1 MKSDAQNTSNS
12 QNLNVFSSKG
22 DFMIKR
28 LWKYYKPHKKL
39 FILDF
44 GSAFIMSIMD
54 LFFPLVVSYAINT
67 LLPQTRMHEFFTFL
81 LILLFLYIIR
91 FITNYIV
98 HYVGHVMGTRIE
110 HDMRRDLFNHIQ
122 TLSFNYFDNTK
133 KGKIISRIVNDLND
147 ISEFAH
153 HAPEDIFISLTTI
166 IGSFIVMFHINPKLA
181 IVTFAPIPV
190 LIWFTV
196 SKNIK
201 MKRTFRKMREKIADV
216 NAQIDDSISGIRVVK
231 AFANEDYEIEKF
243 ARGNQFFKETKEE
256 SYKIMAEYFTGVE
269 FISNIISL
277 LVLSYGGFLIYK
289 NEAQYGDVIGFLL
302 YVNILLTPIK
312 RFATLIELFQ
322 KGMTGFER
330 FCQTM
335 DIHPDIDDSK
345 NAVELS
351 KVNGKIVFDKITFS
365 YDDFKTVINNLSLE
379 VNPGEQIAVVGPSGS
394 GKSTLLN
401 LVPRFYNLKEG
412 KILIDGI
419 DIKDIKL
426 ASLRGSI
433 GVVQQDVVMFAGS
446 VKDNITYAK
455 LDATDEEIYE
465 AAKKA
470 NALEFIEKLEYGFD
484 TYIGERG
491 VKLSGGQKQRIA
503 IARIFLKNPKIL
515 ILDEATS
522 SLDNESEKLVQEALF
537 ELSKGRTTLIIAH
550 RLSTIKYADRIVVL
564 TENGIE
570 EQGTHTELMSKSGI
584 YANLYNMQFHKDDID
599 FI

>member
-1 MKSDAQNTSNS
+1 M
-12 QNLNVFSSKG
+12 L
-22 DFMIKR
+22 KR
-28 LWKYYKPHKKL
+28 LWQYYLPHKKL

-44 GSAFIMSIMD
+44 GSAFIMSLMD

-67 LLPQTRMHEFFTFL
+67 LLPQGRIDEFFRFL
-81 LILLFLYIIR
+81 LILLSLYIIR

-153 HAPEDIFISLTTI
+153 HAPEDIFISMTTI
-166 IGSFIVMFHINPKLA
+166 LGSFFVMFYINPKLA
-181 IVTFAPIPV
+181 IVTFLPIPI

-196 SKNIK
+196 AKNIK

-243 ARGNQFFKETKEE
+243 ARGNQYFKETKEE

-277 LVLSYGGFLIYK
+277 LVLAYGGFLIYK
-289 NEAQYGDVIGFLL
+289 GQAQYGDVIGFLL
-302 YVNILLTPIK
+302 YVNILLAPIK

-335 DIHPDIDDSK
+335 DIKPDIDDTE
-345 NAVELS
+345 NAITIDTVKGEIL
-351 KVNGKIVFDKITFS
+351 FDDITFA
-365 YDDFKTVINNLSLE
+365 YDDFKTVINNLSLKI
-379 VNPGEQIAVVGPSGS
+379 NSGEQLAIVGPSGS

-401 LVPRFYNLKEG
+401 LVPRFYDIKKGN
-412 KILIDGI
+412 IYIDSV

-446 VKDNITYAK
+446 VKDNISYAK
-455 LDATDEEIYE
+455 LDATDDEIYE

-522 SLDNESEKLVQEALF
+522 ALDNESEKLVQDALF

-570 EQGTHTELMSKSGI
+570 EEGSHYELLEKNGI
-584 YANLYNMQFHKDDID
+584 YSTLYNMQFHDEEQK
-599 FI
+599 FM

>member
-1 MKSDAQNTSNS
+1 M
-12 QNLNVFSSKG
+12 L
-22 DFMIKR
+22 KR
-28 LWKYYKPHKKL
+28 LAEYYKPHKKL
-39 FILDF
+39 FMIDF
-44 GSAFIMSIMD
+44 SSAFIMSIMD
-54 LFFPLVVSYAINT
+54 LFFPMVAGYAINT
-67 LLPQTRMHEFFTFL
+67 LLPESRIDEFFRL
-81 LILLFLYIIR
+81 LVILLVLYMIR
-91 FITNYIV
+91 FLTNYLV

-122 TLSFNYFDNTK
+122 TLSFNYFDNVK

-153 HAPEDIFISLTTI
+153 HAPEDIFITFTTI
-166 IGSFIVMFHINPKLA
+166 IGSFILMFIMNAELA
-181 IVTFAPIPV
+181 IVTFAPVPI

-243 ARGNQFFKETKEE
+243 ARGNQYFKETKEE

-277 LVLSYGGFLIYK
+277 LVLAYGGYLITQG
-289 NEAQYGDVIGFLL
+289 NAQYGDVVGFLL

-322 KGMTGFER
+322 KGMSGFER

-335 DIHPDIDDSK
+335 DIHPDIDDEDDAIDIPEVK
-345 NAVELS
+345 GE
-351 KVNGKIVFDKITFS
+351 IVFDHISFS
-365 YDDFKTVINNLSLE
+365 YDDYKTIINDLSLT
-379 VNPGEQIAVVGPSGS
+379 VRPGEQLAVVGPSGS

-401 LVPRFYNLKEG
+401 LIPRFYNLKSG
-412 KILIDGI
+412 SITIDGNDI
-419 DIKDIKL
+419 DHIKL

-433 GVVQQDVVMFAGS
+433 GIVQQDVVMFAGS
-446 VKDNITYAK
+446 IRDNIVYAK
-455 LDATDEEIYE
+455 LDASDEEIYE

-470 NALEFIEKLEYGFD
+470 NALEFIEKLENGFD

-522 SLDNESEKLVQEALF
+522 SLDNESEQLVQSALF

-550 RLSTIKYADRIVVL
+550 RLSTIKRADRIIVL

-570 EQGTHTELMSKSGI
+570 EEGTHEELLEKEGI
-584 YANLYNMQFHKDDID
+584 YSNLYMMQFREKN
-599 FI
+599 

>member
-1 MKSDAQNTSNS
+1 M
-12 QNLNVFSSKG
+12 L
-22 DFMIKR
+22 KR
-28 LWKYYKPHKKL
+28 LAKYYKPHKKL
-39 FILDF
+39 FMIDF
-44 GSAFIMSIMD
+44 SSAFIMSIMD
-54 LFFPLVVSYAINT
+54 LFFPMVASYAINT
-67 LLPQTRMHEFFTFL
+67 LLPESRIDEFFRL
-81 LILLFLYIIR
+81 LVILLVLYMIR
-91 FITNYIV
+91 FLTNYLV

-122 TLSFNYFDNTK
+122 TLSFNYFDNVK

-153 HAPEDIFISLTTI
+153 HAPEDIFITFTTI
-166 IGSFIVMFHINPKLA
+166 IGSFILMFIMNAELA
-181 IVTFAPIPV
+181 IVTFAPVPI

-243 ARGNQFFKETKEE
+243 ARGNQYFKETKEE

-269 FISNIISL
+269 FTSNIISL
-277 LVLSYGGFLIYK
+277 LVLAYGGYLITQG
-289 NEAQYGDVIGFLL
+289 NAQYGDVVGFLL

-322 KGMTGFER
+322 KGMSGFER

-335 DIHPDIDDSK
+335 DIHPDIDDEDDAIDIPEVK
-345 NAVELS
+345 GE
-351 KVNGKIVFDKITFS
+351 IVFDHISFS
-365 YDDFKTVINNLSLE
+365 YEDYKTIINDLSLT
-379 VNPGEQIAVVGPSGS
+379 VRPGEQLAVVGPSGS

-401 LVPRFYNLKEG
+401 LIPRFYNLKSG
-412 KILIDGI
+412 SITIDGN
-419 DIKDIKL
+419 DINHIKL

-433 GVVQQDVVMFAGS
+433 GIVQQDVVMFAGS
-446 VKDNITYAK
+446 IRDNIVYAK
-455 LDATDEEIYE
+455 LDASDEEIYE
-465 AAKKA
+465 AAQKA
-470 NALEFIEKLEYGFD
+470 NALEFIEKLENGFD

-522 SLDNESEKLVQEALF
+522 ALDNESEQLVQSALF

-550 RLSTIKYADRIVVL
+550 RLSTIKRADRIIVL

-570 EQGTHTELMSKSGI
+570 EEGTHEQLLQKKGI
-584 YANLYNMQFHKDDID
+584 YNKLYLMQFRNKNI
-599 FI
+599 

>member
-1 MKSDAQNTSNS
+1 MTD
-12 QNLNVFSSKG
+12 FS
-22 DFMIKR
+22 
-28 LWKYYKPHKKL
+28 
-39 FILDF
+39 
-44 GSAFIMSIMD
+44 SAFIMSIMD
-54 LFFPLVVSYAINT
+54 LFFPMVASYAINT
-67 LLPQTRMHEFFTFL
+67 LLPESRIDEFFRL
-81 LILLFLYIIR
+81 LVILLVLYMIR
-91 FITNYIV
+91 FLTNYLV

-122 TLSFNYFDNTK
+122 TLSFNYFDNVK

-153 HAPEDIFISLTTI
+153 HAPEDIFITFTTI
-166 IGSFIVMFHINPKLA
+166 IGSFILMFIMNAELA
-181 IVTFAPIPV
+181 IVTFAPVPI

-243 ARGNQFFKETKEE
+243 ARGNQYFKETKEE

-277 LVLSYGGFLIYK
+277 LVLAYGGYLITQG
-289 NEAQYGDVIGFLL
+289 NAQYGDVVGFLL

-322 KGMTGFER
+322 KGMSGFER

-335 DIHPDIDDSK
+335 DIHPDIDDEDDAIDIPEVK
-345 NAVELS
+345 GE
-351 KVNGKIVFDKITFS
+351 IVFDHISFS
-365 YDDFKTVINNLSLE
+365 YEDYKTIINDLSLT
-379 VNPGEQIAVVGPSGS
+379 VRPGEQLAVVGPSGS

-401 LVPRFYNLKEG
+401 LIPRFYNLKSG
-412 KILIDGI
+412 SITIDGN
-419 DIKDIKL
+419 DINHIKL

-433 GVVQQDVVMFAGS
+433 GIVQQDVVMFAGS
-446 VKDNITYAK
+446 IRDNIVYAK
-455 LDATDEEIYE
+455 LDASDEEIYE
-465 AAKKA
+465 AAQKA
-470 NALEFIEKLEYGFD
+470 NALEFIEKLENGFD

-522 SLDNESEKLVQEALF
+522 ALDNESEQLVQSALF

-550 RLSTIKYADRIVVL
+550 RLSTIKRADRIIVL

-570 EQGTHTELMSKSGI
+570 EEGTHEDLLQKEGI
-584 YANLYNMQFHKDDID
+584 YSNLYMMQFREKN
-599 FI
+599 

>member
-1 MKSDAQNTSNS
+1 MID
-12 QNLNVFSSKG
+12 FS
-22 DFMIKR
+22 
-28 LWKYYKPHKKL
+28 
-39 FILDF
+39 
-44 GSAFIMSIMD
+44 SAFIMSIMD
-54 LFFPLVVSYAINT
+54 LFFPMVASYAINT
-67 LLPQTRMHEFFTFL
+67 LLPESRIDEFFRL
-81 LILLFLYIIR
+81 LVILLVLYMIR
-91 FITNYIV
+91 FLTNYLV

-122 TLSFNYFDNTK
+122 TLSFNYFDNVK

-153 HAPEDIFISLTTI
+153 HAPEDIFITFTTI
-166 IGSFIVMFHINPKLA
+166 IGSFILMFIMNAELA
-181 IVTFAPIPV
+181 IVTFAPVPI

-231 AFANEDYEIEKF
+231 AFSNEDYEIEKF
-243 ARGNQFFKETKEE
+243 ARGNQYFKETKEE

-277 LVLSYGGFLIYK
+277 LVLAYGGYLITQG
-289 NEAQYGDVIGFLL
+289 NAQYGDVVGFLL

-322 KGMTGFER
+322 KGMSGFER

-335 DIHPDIDDSK
+335 DIHPDIDDEDDAIDIPEVK
-345 NAVELS
+345 GE
-351 KVNGKIVFDKITFS
+351 IVFDHISFS
-365 YDDFKTVINNLSLE
+365 YEDYKTIINDLSLT
-379 VNPGEQIAVVGPSGS
+379 VRPGEQLAVVGPSGS

-401 LVPRFYNLKEG
+401 LIPRFYNLKSG
-412 KILIDGI
+412 SITIDGN
-419 DIKDIKL
+419 DINHIKL

-433 GVVQQDVVMFAGS
+433 GIVQQDVVMFAGS
-446 VKDNITYAK
+446 IRDNIVYAK
-455 LDATDEEIYE
+455 LDASDEEIYE
-465 AAKKA
+465 AAQKA
-470 NALEFIEKLEYGFD
+470 NALEFIEKLENGFD

-522 SLDNESEKLVQEALF
+522 ALDNESEQLVQSALF

-550 RLSTIKYADRIVVL
+550 RLSTIKRADRIIVL

-570 EQGTHTELMSKSGI
+570 EEGTHEQLLQKKGI
-584 YANLYNMQFHKDDID
+584 YNKLYLMQFRNKNI
-599 FI
+599 

>member
-1 MKSDAQNTSNS
+1 M
-12 QNLNVFSSKG
+12 L
-22 DFMIKR
+22 KR
-28 LWKYYKPHKKL
+28 LAKYYKPHKKL
-39 FILDF
+39 FIIDF
-44 GSAFIMSIMD
+44 SSAFIMSIMD
-54 LFFPLVVSYAINT
+54 LFFPMVASYAINT
-67 LLPQTRMHEFFTFL
+67 LLPESRIGEFFRL
-81 LILLFLYIIR
+81 LVILLVLYMIR
-91 FITNYIV
+91 FLTNYLV

-122 TLSFNYFDNTK
+122 TLSFNYFDNVK

-153 HAPEDIFISLTTI
+153 HAPEDIFITFTTI
-166 IGSFIVMFHINPKLA
+166 IGSFILMFIMNAELA
-181 IVTFAPIPV
+181 IVTFAPVPI

-243 ARGNQFFKETKEE
+243 ARGNQYFKETKEE

-277 LVLSYGGFLIYK
+277 LVLAYGGYLITQG
-289 NEAQYGDVIGFLL
+289 NAQYGDVVGFLL

-322 KGMTGFER
+322 KGMSGFER

-335 DIHPDIDDSK
+335 DIHPDIDDEDDAIDIPEVK
-345 NAVELS
+345 GE
-351 KVNGKIVFDKITFS
+351 IVFDHISFS
-365 YDDFKTVINNLSLE
+365 YEDYKTIINDLSLT
-379 VNPGEQIAVVGPSGS
+379 VRPGEQLAVVGPSGS

-401 LVPRFYNLKEG
+401 LIPRFYNLKSG
-412 KILIDGI
+412 SITIDGNAI
-419 DIKDIKL
+419 HHIKL

-433 GVVQQDVVMFAGS
+433 GIVQQDVVMFAGS
-446 VKDNITYAK
+446 IRDNIVYAK
-455 LDATDEEIYE
+455 LDASDEEIYE
-465 AAKKA
+465 AAQKA
-470 NALEFIEKLEYGFD
+470 NALEFIEKLENGFD

-522 SLDNESEKLVQEALF
+522 ALDNESEQLVQSALF

-550 RLSTIKYADRIVVL
+550 RLSTIKRADRIIVL

-570 EQGTHTELMSKSGI
+570 EEGTHEDLLEKEGI
-584 YANLYNMQFHKDDID
+584 YSNLYMMQFREKN
-599 FI
+599 

>member
-1 MKSDAQNTSNS
+1 M
-12 QNLNVFSSKG
+12 L
-22 DFMIKR
+22 KR
-28 LWKYYKPHKKL
+28 LCKYFKPHKKL

-44 GSAFIMSIMD
+44 GSAFIMSLMD

-67 LLPQTRMHEFFTFL
+67 LLPQGRMDEFFRFLVIL
-81 LILLFLYIIR
+81 LILYMIR
-91 FITNYIV
+91 FGTNYIV
-98 HYVGHVMGTRIE
+98 HYIGHVMGTRIE

-153 HAPEDIFISLTTI
+153 HTPEDIFITFTTI
-166 IGSFIVMFHINPKLA
+166 LGSFIVMFNINPKLA
-181 IVTFAPIPV
+181 IVTFIPIPI
-190 LIWFTV
+190 LIWFTI

-269 FISNIISL
+269 FLSNIISL
-277 LVLSYGGFLIYK
+277 LVLSYGGFLIYHGQAK
-289 NEAQYGDVIGFLL
+289 YGDVIGFLL
-302 YVNILLTPIK
+302 YVNILLAPIK

-335 DIHPDIDDSK
+335 DIKPDIDDS
-345 NAVELS
+345 EDS
-351 KVNGKIVFDKITFS
+351 IEIEDVNGEIVFDKISFS
-365 YDDFKTVINNLSLE
+365 YDDFKTIIKDLSLK
-379 VNPGEQIAVVGPSGS
+379 VCPGEQVAVVGPSGS

-401 LVPRFYNLKEG
+401 LIPRFYNLKDG
-412 KILIDGI
+412 NIFIDGI
-419 DIKDIKL
+419 NIKDIKL
-426 ASLRGSI
+426 SSLRGSI
-433 GVVQQDVVMFAGS
+433 GIVQQDVVMFAGS
-446 VKDNITYAK
+446 VKDNIAYAK
-455 LDATDEEIYE
+455 LDASENEIYD

-470 NALEFIEKLEYGFD
+470 NALEFIEKLEYGMD

-522 SLDNESEKLVQEALF
+522 ALDNESEKLVQDALF

-550 RLSTIKYADRIVVL
+550 RLSTIKYADRIAVL
-564 TENGIE
+564 TEKGIE
-570 EQGTHTELMSKSGI
+570 ELGSHKELLAQNGI
-584 YANLYNMQFHKDDID
+584 YSNLYNMQFHDDD
-599 FI
+599 EKFV

>member
-1 MKSDAQNTSNS
+1 M
-12 QNLNVFSSKG
+12 L
-22 DFMIKR
+22 KR
-28 LWKYYKPHKKL
+28 LAKYYKPHKKL
-39 FILDF
+39 FMIDF
-44 GSAFIMSIMD
+44 SSAFIMSIMD
-54 LFFPLVVSYAINT
+54 LFFPMVASYAINT
-67 LLPQTRMHEFFTFL
+67 LLPESRIDEFFRL
-81 LILLFLYIIR
+81 LVILLVLYMIR
-91 FITNYIV
+91 FLTNYLV

-122 TLSFNYFDNTK
+122 TLSFNYFDNVK

-153 HAPEDIFISLTTI
+153 HAPEDIFITFTTI
-166 IGSFIVMFHINPKLA
+166 IGSFILMFIMNAELA
-181 IVTFAPIPV
+181 IVTFAPVPI

-243 ARGNQFFKETKEE
+243 ARGNQYFKETKEE

-277 LVLSYGGFLIYK
+277 LVLAYGGYLITQG
-289 NEAQYGDVIGFLL
+289 NAQYGDVVGFLL

-322 KGMTGFER
+322 KGMSGFER

-335 DIHPDIDDSK
+335 DIHPDIDDEDDAIDIPEVK
-345 NAVELS
+345 GE
-351 KVNGKIVFDKITFS
+351 IVFDHISFS
-365 YDDFKTVINNLSLE
+365 YEDYKTIINDLSLT
-379 VNPGEQIAVVGPSGS
+379 VRPGEQLAVVGPSGS

-401 LVPRFYNLKEG
+401 LIPRFYNLKSG
-412 KILIDGI
+412 SITIDGN
-419 DIKDIKL
+419 DINHIKL

-433 GVVQQDVVMFAGS
+433 GIVQQDVVMFAGS
-446 VKDNITYAK
+446 IRDNIVYAK
-455 LDATDEEIYE
+455 LDASDEEIYE
-465 AAKKA
+465 AAQKA
-470 NALEFIEKLEYGFD
+470 NALEFIEKLENGFD

-522 SLDNESEKLVQEALF
+522 ALDNESEQLVQSALF

-550 RLSTIKYADRIVVL
+550 RLSTIKRADRIIVL

-570 EQGTHTELMSKSGI
+570 EEGTHEDLLEKEGI
-584 YANLYNMQFHKDDID
+584 YSNLYMMQFREKN
-599 FI
+599 

>member
-1 MKSDAQNTSNS
+1 M
-12 QNLNVFSSKG
+12 L
-22 DFMIKR
+22 KR
-28 LWKYYKPHKKL
+28 LWLYYHPHKKL

-44 GSAFIMSIMD
+44 GSAFIMSLMD

-67 LLPQTRMHEFFTFL
+67 LLPQGRIDEFFRFL
-81 LILLFLYIIR
+81 LILLSLYIIR

-153 HAPEDIFISLTTI
+153 HAPEDIFISMTTI
-166 IGSFIVMFHINPKLA
+166 LGSFVVMFYINPKLA
-181 IVTFAPIPV
+181 IVTFLPIPI

-196 SKNIK
+196 AKNIK
-201 MKRTFRKMREKIADV
+201 IKRTFRKMREKIADV

-243 ARGNQFFKETKEE
+243 ARGNQYFKETKEE

-277 LVLSYGGFLIYK
+277 LVLAYGGFLIYK
-289 NEAQYGDVIGFLL
+289 GQAQYGDVIGFLL
-302 YVNILLTPIK
+302 YVNILLAPIK

-335 DIHPDIDDSK
+335 DIKPDIDDTE
-345 NAVELS
+345 NAITLDTVKGDIL
-351 KVNGKIVFDKITFS
+351 FDNITFA
-365 YDDFKTVINNLSLE
+365 YDDFKTVINNLSLK
-379 VNPGEQIAVVGPSGS
+379 VNSGEQVAIVGPSGS

-401 LVPRFYNLKEG
+401 LVPRFYDIKKG
-412 KILIDGI
+412 GIYIDSI

-455 LDATDEEIYE
+455 LDATDDEIYE

-522 SLDNESEKLVQEALF
+522 ALDNESEKLVQDALF
-537 ELSKGRTTLIIAH
+537 ELSKGRTTIIIAH

-570 EQGTHTELMSKSGI
+570 EEGSHYDLLEKNGI
-584 YANLYNMQFHKDDID
+584 YATLYNMQFHDDEQK
-599 FI
+599 FM

>member
-1 MKSDAQNTSNS
+1 M
-12 QNLNVFSSKG
+12 L
-22 DFMIKR
+22 KR
-28 LWKYYKPHKKL
+28 LAKYYKPHKKL
-39 FILDF
+39 FIIDF
-44 GSAFIMSIMD
+44 SSAFIMSIMD
-54 LFFPLVVSYAINT
+54 LFFPMVAGYAINT
-67 LLPQTRMHEFFTFL
+67 LLPESRIDEFFRL
-81 LILLFLYIIR
+81 LVILLVLYMIR
-91 FITNYIV
+91 FLTNYLV

-122 TLSFNYFDNTK
+122 TLSFNYFDNVK

-153 HAPEDIFISLTTI
+153 HAPEDIFITFTTI
-166 IGSFIVMFHINPKLA
+166 IGSFILMFIMNAELA
-181 IVTFAPIPV
+181 IVTFAPVPI

-243 ARGNQFFKETKEE
+243 ARGNQYFKETKEE

-277 LVLSYGGFLIYK
+277 LVLAYGGYLITQG
-289 NEAQYGDVIGFLL
+289 NAQYGDVVGFLL

-322 KGMTGFER
+322 KGMSGFER

-335 DIHPDIDDSK
+335 DIHPDIDDEDDAIDIPEVK
-345 NAVELS
+345 GE
-351 KVNGKIVFDKITFS
+351 IVFDHISFS
-365 YDDFKTVINNLSLE
+365 YEDYKTIINDLSLT
-379 VNPGEQIAVVGPSGS
+379 VRPGEQLAVVGPSGS

-401 LVPRFYNLKEG
+401 LIPRFYNLKSG
-412 KILIDGI
+412 SITIDGN
-419 DIKDIKL
+419 DINHIKL

-433 GVVQQDVVMFAGS
+433 GIVQQDVVMFAGS
-446 VKDNITYAK
+446 IRDNIVYAK
-455 LDATDEEIYE
+455 LDASDEEIYE
-465 AAKKA
+465 AAQKA
-470 NALEFIEKLEYGFD
+470 NALEFIEKLENGFD

-522 SLDNESEKLVQEALF
+522 SLDNESEQLVQSALF

-550 RLSTIKYADRIVVL
+550 RLSTIKRADRIIVL

-570 EQGTHTELMSKSGI
+570 EEGTHEQLLEKKGI
-584 YANLYNMQFHKDDID
+584 YSNLYLMQFRNKN
-599 FI
+599 

>member
-1 MKSDAQNTSNS
+1 M
-12 QNLNVFSSKG
+12 L
-22 DFMIKR
+22 KR
-28 LWKYYKPHKKL
+28 LWQYYRPHKKL

-44 GSAFIMSIMD
+44 GSAFVMSIMD

-67 LLPQTRMHEFFTFL
+67 LLPQSRMNEFFSFL
-81 LILLFLYIIR
+81 AILLTLYIIR
-91 FITNYIV
+91 FATNYIV

-122 TLSFNYFDNTK
+122 MLSFNYFDNTK

-153 HAPEDIFISLTTI
+153 HAPEDIFISITTI
-166 IGSFIVMFHINPKLA
+166 LGSFVVMFYINPKLA
-181 IVTFAPIPV
+181 IVTFLPIPI

-196 SKNIK
+196 SKNVK

-243 ARGNQFFKETKEE
+243 ARGNQYFKETKEE

-269 FISNIISL
+269 FISNIINL
-277 LVLSYGGFLIYK
+277 LVLAYGGFLIYQGQ
-289 NEAQYGDVIGFLL
+289 AQYGDVVGFLL
-302 YVNILLTPIK
+302 YVNILLAPIK

-335 DIHPDIDDSK
+335 DIKPDIDDAK
-345 NAVELS
+345 NAITLDAIKGEIL
-351 KVNGKIVFDKITFS
+351 FDNITFS
-365 YDDFKTVINNLSLE
+365 YDDFKTVINNLSLRI
-379 VNPGEQIAVVGPSGS
+379 NPGEQVAIVGPSGS

-401 LVPRFYNLKEG
+401 LVPRFY
-412 KILIDGI
+412 
-419 DIKDIKL
+419 DIKKGSIYIDSLDIKNIKL

-446 VKDNITYAK
+446 VKDNIAYAK
-455 LDATDEEIYE
+455 LDATDDEIYE

-470 NALEFIEKLEYGFD
+470 NAIEFIEKLEYGFD

-522 SLDNESEKLVQEALF
+522 ALDNESEKLVQDALF

-570 EQGTHTELMSKSGI
+570 EEGSHYDLLEKNGI
-584 YANLYNMQFHKDDID
+584 YSMLYNMQFHDDEQK

>member
-1 MKSDAQNTSNS
+1 MID
-12 QNLNVFSSKG
+12 FS
-22 DFMIKR
+22 
-28 LWKYYKPHKKL
+28 
-39 FILDF
+39 
-44 GSAFIMSIMD
+44 SAFIMSIMD
-54 LFFPLVVSYAINT
+54 LFFPMVASYAINT
-67 LLPQTRMHEFFTFL
+67 LLPESRIGEFFRL
-81 LILLFLYIIR
+81 LVILLVLYMIR
-91 FITNYIV
+91 FLTNYLV

-122 TLSFNYFDNTK
+122 TLSFNYFENVK

-153 HAPEDIFISLTTI
+153 HAPEDIFITFTTI
-166 IGSFIVMFHINPKLA
+166 IGSFILMFIMNAELA
-181 IVTFAPIPV
+181 IVTFAPVPI

-243 ARGNQFFKETKEE
+243 ARGNQYFKETKEE

-277 LVLSYGGFLIYK
+277 LVLAYGGYLITQG
-289 NEAQYGDVIGFLL
+289 NAQYGDVVGFLL

-322 KGMTGFER
+322 KGMSGFER

-335 DIHPDIDDSK
+335 DIHPDIDDEDDAIDIPEVK
-345 NAVELS
+345 GE
-351 KVNGKIVFDKITFS
+351 IVFDHISFS
-365 YDDFKTVINNLSLE
+365 YEDYKTIINDLSLT
-379 VNPGEQIAVVGPSGS
+379 VRPGEQLAVVGPSGS

-401 LVPRFYNLKEG
+401 LIPRFYNLKSG
-412 KILIDGI
+412 SITIDGN
-419 DIKDIKL
+419 DINHIKL

-433 GVVQQDVVMFAGS
+433 GIVQQDVVMFAGS
-446 VKDNITYAK
+446 IRDNIVYAK
-455 LDATDEEIYE
+455 LDASDEEIYE
-465 AAKKA
+465 AAQKA
-470 NALEFIEKLEYGFD
+470 NALEFIEKLENGFD

-522 SLDNESEKLVQEALF
+522 ALDNESEQLVQSALF

-550 RLSTIKYADRIVVL
+550 RLSTIKRADRIIVL

-570 EQGTHTELMSKSGI
+570 EEGTHEDLLEKEGI
-584 YANLYNMQFHKDDID
+584 YSNLYMMQFREKN
-599 FI
+599 

>member
-1 MKSDAQNTSNS
+1 M
-12 QNLNVFSSKG
+12 L
-22 DFMIKR
+22 KR
-28 LWKYYKPHKKL
+28 LAKYYKPHKKL
-39 FILDF
+39 FIIDF
-44 GSAFIMSIMD
+44 SSAFIMSIMD
-54 LFFPLVVSYAINT
+54 LFFPMVASYAINT
-67 LLPQTRMHEFFTFL
+67 LLPESRIDEFFRL
-81 LILLFLYIIR
+81 LVILLVLYMIR
-91 FITNYIV
+91 FLTNYLV

-122 TLSFNYFDNTK
+122 TLSFNYFDNVK

-153 HAPEDIFISLTTI
+153 HAPEDIFITFTTI
-166 IGSFIVMFHINPKLA
+166 IGSFILMFIMNAELA
-181 IVTFAPIPV
+181 IVTFAPVPI

-243 ARGNQFFKETKEE
+243 ARGNQYFKETKEE

-277 LVLSYGGFLIYK
+277 LVLAYGGYLITK
-289 NEAQYGDVIGFLL
+289 GNAQYGDVVGFLL

-322 KGMTGFER
+322 KGMSGFER

-335 DIHPDIDDSK
+335 DIHPDIDDEDDAIDIPEVK
-345 NAVELS
+345 GE
-351 KVNGKIVFDKITFS
+351 IVFDHISFS
-365 YDDFKTVINNLSLE
+365 YEDYKTIINDLSLT
-379 VNPGEQIAVVGPSGS
+379 VRPGEQLAVVGPSGS

-401 LVPRFYNLKEG
+401 LIPRFYNLKSG
-412 KILIDGI
+412 SISIDGN
-419 DIKDIKL
+419 DINHIKL

-433 GVVQQDVVMFAGS
+433 GIVQQDVVMFAGS
-446 VKDNITYAK
+446 IRDNIVYAK
-455 LDATDEEIYE
+455 LDASDEEIYE

-470 NALEFIEKLEYGFD
+470 NALEFIEKLENGFD

-522 SLDNESEKLVQEALF
+522 ALDNESEQLVQSALF

-550 RLSTIKYADRIVVL
+550 RLSTIKRADRIIVL

-570 EQGTHTELMSKSGI
+570 EEGTHEQLLQKKGI
-584 YANLYNMQFHKDDID
+584 YNKLYLMQFRNKNI
-599 FI
+599 

>member
-1 MKSDAQNTSNS
+1 M
-12 QNLNVFSSKG
+12 L
-22 DFMIKR
+22 KR
-28 LWKYYKPHKKL
+28 LAKYYKPHKKL
-39 FILDF
+39 FIIDF
-44 GSAFIMSIMD
+44 SSAFIMSIMD
-54 LFFPLVVSYAINT
+54 LFFPMVASYAINT
-67 LLPQTRMHEFFTFL
+67 LLPESRIDEFFRL
-81 LILLFLYIIR
+81 LVILLVLYMIR
-91 FITNYIV
+91 FLTNYLV

-122 TLSFNYFDNTK
+122 TLSFNYFDNVK

-153 HAPEDIFISLTTI
+153 HAPEDIFITFTTI
-166 IGSFIVMFHINPKLA
+166 IGSFILMFIMNAELA
-181 IVTFAPIPV
+181 IVTFAPVPI

-243 ARGNQFFKETKEE
+243 ARGNQYFKETKEE

-277 LVLSYGGFLIYK
+277 LVLAYGGYLITQG
-289 NEAQYGDVIGFLL
+289 NAQYGDVVGFLL

-322 KGMTGFER
+322 KGMSGFER

-335 DIHPDIDDSK
+335 DIHPDIDDEDDAIDIPEVK
-345 NAVELS
+345 GE
-351 KVNGKIVFDKITFS
+351 IVFDHISFS
-365 YDDFKTVINNLSLE
+365 YEDYKTIINDLSLT
-379 VNPGEQIAVVGPSGS
+379 VRPGEQLAVVGPSGS

-401 LVPRFYNLKEG
+401 LIPRFYNLKSG
-412 KILIDGI
+412 SITIDGN
-419 DIKDIKL
+419 DINHIKL

-433 GVVQQDVVMFAGS
+433 GIVQQDVVMFAGS
-446 VKDNITYAK
+446 IRDNIVYAK
-455 LDATDEEIYE
+455 LDASDEEIYE
-465 AAKKA
+465 AAQKA
-470 NALEFIEKLEYGFD
+470 NALEFIEKLENGFD

-522 SLDNESEKLVQEALF
+522 ALDNESEQLVQSALF

-550 RLSTIKYADRIVVL
+550 RLSTIKRADRIIVL

-570 EQGTHTELMSKSGI
+570 EEGTHEDLLQKEGI
-584 YANLYNMQFHKDDID
+584 YSNLYMMQFREKN
-599 FI
+599 

>member
-1 MKSDAQNTSNS
+1 M
-12 QNLNVFSSKG
+12 L
-22 DFMIKR
+22 KR
-28 LWKYYKPHKKL
+28 LAKYYKPHKKL
-39 FILDF
+39 FIIDF
-44 GSAFIMSIMD
+44 SSAFIMSIMD
-54 LFFPLVVSYAINT
+54 LFFPMVAGYAINT
-67 LLPQTRMHEFFTFL
+67 LLPESRIDEFFRL
-81 LILLFLYIIR
+81 LVILLVLYMIR
-91 FITNYIV
+91 FLTNYLV

-122 TLSFNYFDNTK
+122 TLSFNYFDNVK

-153 HAPEDIFISLTTI
+153 HAPEDIFITFTTI
-166 IGSFIVMFHINPKLA
+166 IGSFILMFIMNAELA
-181 IVTFAPIPV
+181 IVTFAPVPI

-243 ARGNQFFKETKEE
+243 ARGNQYFKETKEE

-277 LVLSYGGFLIYK
+277 LVLAYGGYLITQG
-289 NEAQYGDVIGFLL
+289 NAQYGDVVGFLL

-322 KGMTGFER
+322 KGMSGFER

-335 DIHPDIDDSK
+335 DIHPDIDDEDDAIDIPEVK
-345 NAVELS
+345 GE
-351 KVNGKIVFDKITFS
+351 IVFDHISFS
-365 YDDFKTVINNLSLE
+365 YDDYKTIINDLSLT
-379 VNPGEQIAVVGPSGS
+379 VRPGEQLAVVGPSGS

-401 LVPRFYNLKEG
+401 LIPRFYNLKSG
-412 KILIDGI
+412 SITIDGN
-419 DIKDIKL
+419 DINHIKL

-433 GVVQQDVVMFAGS
+433 GIVQQDVVMFAGS
-446 VKDNITYAK
+446 IRDNIVYAK
-455 LDATDEEIYE
+455 LDASEEEIYE

-470 NALEFIEKLEYGFD
+470 NALEFIEKLENGFD

-522 SLDNESEKLVQEALF
+522 SLDNESEQLVQSALF

-550 RLSTIKYADRIVVL
+550 RLSTIKRADRIIVL

-570 EQGTHTELMSKSGI
+570 EEGTHEELLEKEGI
-584 YANLYNMQFHKDDID
+584 YSNLYMMQFREKN
-599 FI
+599 

>member
-1 MKSDAQNTSNS
+1 MID
-12 QNLNVFSSKG
+12 FS
-22 DFMIKR
+22 
-28 LWKYYKPHKKL
+28 
-39 FILDF
+39 
-44 GSAFIMSIMD
+44 SAFIMSIMD
-54 LFFPLVVSYAINT
+54 LFFPMVASYAINT
-67 LLPQTRMHEFFTFL
+67 LLPESRIGEFFRL
-81 LILLFLYIIR
+81 LVILLVLYMIR
-91 FITNYIV
+91 FLTNYLV

-122 TLSFNYFDNTK
+122 TLSFNYFDNVK

-153 HAPEDIFISLTTI
+153 HAPEDIFITFTTI
-166 IGSFIVMFHINPKLA
+166 IGSFILMFIMNAELA
-181 IVTFAPIPV
+181 IVTFAPVPI

-243 ARGNQFFKETKEE
+243 ARGNQYFKETKEE

-277 LVLSYGGFLIYK
+277 LVLAYGGYLITQG
-289 NEAQYGDVIGFLL
+289 NAQYGDVVGFLL

-322 KGMTGFER
+322 KGMSGFER

-335 DIHPDIDDSK
+335 DIYPDIDDEDDAIDIPEVK
-345 NAVELS
+345 GE
-351 KVNGKIVFDKITFS
+351 IVFDHISFS
-365 YDDFKTVINNLSLE
+365 YEDYKTIINDLSLT
-379 VNPGEQIAVVGPSGS
+379 VRPGEQLAVVGPSGS

-401 LVPRFYNLKEG
+401 LIPRFYNLKSG
-412 KILIDGI
+412 SITIDGN
-419 DIKDIKL
+419 DINHIKL

-433 GVVQQDVVMFAGS
+433 GIVQQDVVMFAGS
-446 VKDNITYAK
+446 IRDNIVYAK
-455 LDATDEEIYE
+455 LDASDEEIYE
-465 AAKKA
+465 AAQKA
-470 NALEFIEKLEYGFD
+470 NALEFIEKLENGFD

-522 SLDNESEKLVQEALF
+522 ALDNESEQLVQSALF

-550 RLSTIKYADRIVVL
+550 RLSTIKRADRIIVL

-570 EQGTHTELMSKSGI
+570 EEGTHEDLLEKEGI
-584 YANLYNMQFHKDDID
+584 YRNLYMMQFREKN
-599 FI
+599 

>member
-1 MKSDAQNTSNS
+1 MID
-12 QNLNVFSSKG
+12 FS
-22 DFMIKR
+22 
-28 LWKYYKPHKKL
+28 
-39 FILDF
+39 
-44 GSAFIMSIMD
+44 SAFIMSIMD
-54 LFFPLVVSYAINT
+54 LFFPMVASYAINT
-67 LLPQTRMHEFFTFL
+67 LLPESRIDEFFRL
-81 LILLFLYIIR
+81 LVILLVLYMIR
-91 FITNYIV
+91 FLTNYLV

-122 TLSFNYFDNTK
+122 TLSFNYFDNVK

-153 HAPEDIFISLTTI
+153 HAPEDIFITFTTI
-166 IGSFIVMFHINPKLA
+166 IGSFILMFIMNAELA
-181 IVTFAPIPV
+181 IVTFAPVPI

-243 ARGNQFFKETKEE
+243 ARGNQYFKETKEE

-277 LVLSYGGFLIYK
+277 LVLAYGGYLITQG
-289 NEAQYGDVIGFLL
+289 NAQYGDVVGFLL

-322 KGMTGFER
+322 KGMSGFER

-335 DIHPDIDDSK
+335 DIHPDIDDEDDAIDIPEVK
-345 NAVELS
+345 GE
-351 KVNGKIVFDKITFS
+351 IVFDHISFS
-365 YDDFKTVINNLSLE
+365 YEDYKTIINDLSLT
-379 VNPGEQIAVVGPSGS
+379 VRPGEQLAVVGPSGS

-401 LVPRFYNLKEG
+401 LIPRFYNLKSG
-412 KILIDGI
+412 SITIDGN
-419 DIKDIKL
+419 DINHIKL

-433 GVVQQDVVMFAGS
+433 GIVQQDVVMFAGS
-446 VKDNITYAK
+446 IRDNIVYAK
-455 LDATDEEIYE
+455 LDASDEEIYE
-465 AAKKA
+465 AAQKA
-470 NALEFIEKLEYGFD
+470 NALEFIEKLENGFD

-522 SLDNESEKLVQEALF
+522 ALDNESEQLVQSALF

-550 RLSTIKYADRIVVL
+550 RLSTIKRADRIIVL

-570 EQGTHTELMSKSGI
+570 EEGTHEDLLEKEGI
-584 YANLYNMQFHKDDID
+584 YSNLYMMQFREKN
-599 FI
+599 

>member
-1 MKSDAQNTSNS
+1 MID
-12 QNLNVFSSKG
+12 FS
-22 DFMIKR
+22 
-28 LWKYYKPHKKL
+28 
-39 FILDF
+39 
-44 GSAFIMSIMD
+44 SAFIMSIMD
-54 LFFPLVVSYAINT
+54 LFFPMVASYAINT
-67 LLPQTRMHEFFTFL
+67 LLPESRIGEFFRL
-81 LILLFLYIIR
+81 LVILLLLYMIR
-91 FITNYIV
+91 FLTNYLV

-122 TLSFNYFDNTK
+122 TLSFNYFDNVK

-153 HAPEDIFISLTTI
+153 HAPEDIFITFTTI
-166 IGSFIVMFHINPKLA
+166 IGSFILMFIMNAELA
-181 IVTFAPIPV
+181 IVTFAPVPI

-243 ARGNQFFKETKEE
+243 ARGNQYFKETKEE

-277 LVLSYGGFLIYK
+277 LVLAYGGYLITQG
-289 NEAQYGDVIGFLL
+289 NAQYGDVVGFLL

-322 KGMTGFER
+322 KGMSGFER

-335 DIHPDIDDSK
+335 DIHPDIDDEDDAIDIPEVK
-345 NAVELS
+345 GE
-351 KVNGKIVFDKITFS
+351 IVFDHISFS
-365 YDDFKTVINNLSLE
+365 YEDYKTIINDLSLT
-379 VNPGEQIAVVGPSGS
+379 VRPGEQLAVVGPSGS

-401 LVPRFYNLKEG
+401 LIPRFYNLKSG
-412 KILIDGI
+412 SITIDGN
-419 DIKDIKL
+419 DINHIKL

-433 GVVQQDVVMFAGS
+433 GIVQQDVVMFAGS
-446 VKDNITYAK
+446 IRDNIVYAK
-455 LDATDEEIYE
+455 LDASDEEIYE
-465 AAKKA
+465 AAQKA
-470 NALEFIEKLEYGFD
+470 NALEFIEKLENGFD

-522 SLDNESEKLVQEALF
+522 ALDNESEQLVQSALF

-550 RLSTIKYADRIVVL
+550 RLSTIKRADRIIVL

-570 EQGTHTELMSKSGI
+570 EEGTHEDLLQKEGI
-584 YANLYNMQFHKDDID
+584 YSNLYMMQFREKN
-599 FI
+599 

>member
-1 MKSDAQNTSNS
+1 M
-12 QNLNVFSSKG
+12 L
-22 DFMIKR
+22 KR
-28 LWKYYKPHKKL
+28 LAKYYKPHKKL
-39 FILDF
+39 FMIDF
-44 GSAFIMSIMD
+44 SSAFIMSIMD
-54 LFFPLVVSYAINT
+54 LFFPMVASYAINT
-67 LLPQTRMHEFFTFL
+67 LLPESRIGEFFRL
-81 LILLFLYIIR
+81 LVILLLLYMIR
-91 FITNYIV
+91 FLTNYLV

-122 TLSFNYFDNTK
+122 TLSFNYFDNVK

-153 HAPEDIFISLTTI
+153 HAPEDIFITFTTI
-166 IGSFIVMFHINPKLA
+166 IGSFILMFIMNAELA
-181 IVTFAPIPV
+181 IVTFAPVPI

-243 ARGNQFFKETKEE
+243 ARGNQYFKETKEE

-277 LVLSYGGFLIYK
+277 LVLAYGGYLITQG
-289 NEAQYGDVIGFLL
+289 NAQYGDVVGFLL

-322 KGMTGFER
+322 KGMSGFER

-335 DIHPDIDDSK
+335 DIHPDIDDEDDAIDIPEVK
-345 NAVELS
+345 GE
-351 KVNGKIVFDKITFS
+351 IVFDHISFS
-365 YDDFKTVINNLSLE
+365 YEDYKTIINDLSLT
-379 VNPGEQIAVVGPSGS
+379 VRPGEQLAVVGPSGS

-401 LVPRFYNLKEG
+401 LIPRFYNLKSG
-412 KILIDGI
+412 SITIDGN
-419 DIKDIKL
+419 DINHIKL

-433 GVVQQDVVMFAGS
+433 GIVQQDVVMFAGS
-446 VKDNITYAK
+446 IRDNIVYAK
-455 LDATDEEIYE
+455 LDASDEEIYE
-465 AAKKA
+465 AAQKA
-470 NALEFIEKLEYGFD
+470 NALEFIEKLENGFD

-522 SLDNESEKLVQEALF
+522 ALDNESEQLVQSALF

-550 RLSTIKYADRIVVL
+550 RLSTIKRADRIIVL

-570 EQGTHTELMSKSGI
+570 EEGTHEDLLEKKGI
-584 YANLYNMQFHKDDID
+584 YSNLYMMQFREKN
-599 FI
+599 

>member
-1 MKSDAQNTSNS
+1 M
-12 QNLNVFSSKG
+12 L
-22 DFMIKR
+22 KR
-28 LWKYYKPHKKL
+28 LAQYYKPHKKL
-39 FILDF
+39 FIIDF
-44 GSAFIMSIMD
+44 SSAFITSLMD
-54 LFFPLVVSYAINT
+54 LFFPLVASYAINT
-67 LLPQTRMHEFFTFL
+67 LLPQSRINEFFRL
-81 LILLFLYIIR
+81 LVILLLLYMIR
-91 FITNYIV
+91 FFTNYIV

-122 TLSFNYFDNTK
+122 TLSFNYFDNIK

-153 HAPEDIFISLTTI
+153 HAPEDIFITFTTI
-166 IGSFIVMFHINPKLA
+166 TGSFILMFMINPQLA
-181 IVTFAPIPV
+181 IVTFAPIPI

-243 ARGNQFFKETKEE
+243 ARGNLCFKETKEE

-269 FISNIISL
+269 FISNVISL
-277 LVLSYGGFLIYK
+277 LVLSYGGYLITQGK
-289 NEAQYGDVIGFLL
+289 AKYGDVVGFLL

-322 KGMTGFER
+322 KGMSGFER

-335 DIHPDIDDSK
+335 DIHPDIDDDEDSIDIPDVK
-345 NAVELS
+345 GAIEFNDIS
-351 KVNGKIVFDKITFS
+351 FS
-365 YDDFKTVINNLSLE
+365 YDDYKTIINDLSLR
-379 VNPGEQIAVVGPSGS
+379 VKPGEQLAVVGPSGS

-401 LVPRFYNLKEG
+401 LLPRFYNLKKG
-412 KILIDGI
+412 SITIDGN
-419 DIKDIKL
+419 DINHIKL
-426 ASLRGSI
+426 ASLRNSI
-433 GVVQQDVVMFAGS
+433 GIVQQDVVMFAGS
-446 VKDNITYAK
+446 IRDNIVYAK
-455 LDATDEEIYE
+455 LDASEDEVYE

-470 NALEFIEKLEYGFD
+470 NALEFIQKLEHGFD

-522 SLDNESEKLVQEALF
+522 SLDNESEQLVQSALF

-550 RLSTIKYADRIVVL
+550 RLSTIKRADRIIVL

-570 EQGTHTELMSKSGI
+570 EEGTHEQLLEREGL
-584 YANLYNMQFHKDDID
+584 YNNLYMMQFRDKN
-599 FI
+599 

>member
-1 MKSDAQNTSNS
+1 MID
-12 QNLNVFSSKG
+12 FS
-22 DFMIKR
+22 
-28 LWKYYKPHKKL
+28 
-39 FILDF
+39 
-44 GSAFIMSIMD
+44 SAFIMSIMD
-54 LFFPLVVSYAINT
+54 LFFPMVASYAINT
-67 LLPQTRMHEFFTFL
+67 LLPESRIGEFFRL
-81 LILLFLYIIR
+81 LVILLVLYMIR
-91 FITNYIV
+91 FLTNYLV

-122 TLSFNYFDNTK
+122 TLSFNYFDNVK

-153 HAPEDIFISLTTI
+153 HAPEDIFITFTTI
-166 IGSFIVMFHINPKLA
+166 IGSFILMFIMNAELA
-181 IVTFAPIPV
+181 IVTFAPVPI

-243 ARGNQFFKETKEE
+243 ARGNQYFKETKEE

-277 LVLSYGGFLIYK
+277 LVLAYGGYLITQG
-289 NEAQYGDVIGFLL
+289 NAQYGDVVGFLL

-322 KGMTGFER
+322 KGMSGFER

-335 DIHPDIDDSK
+335 DIHPDIDDEDDAIDIPEVK
-345 NAVELS
+345 GE
-351 KVNGKIVFDKITFS
+351 IVFDHISFS
-365 YDDFKTVINNLSLE
+365 YEDYKTIINDLSLT
-379 VNPGEQIAVVGPSGS
+379 VRPGEQLAVVGPSGS

-401 LVPRFYNLKEG
+401 LIPRFYNLKSG
-412 KILIDGI
+412 SITIDGN
-419 DIKDIKL
+419 DINHIKL

-433 GVVQQDVVMFAGS
+433 GIVQQDVVMFAGS
-446 VKDNITYAK
+446 IRDNIVYAK
-455 LDATDEEIYE
+455 LDASDEEIYE
-465 AAKKA
+465 AAQKA
-470 NALEFIEKLEYGFD
+470 NALEFIEKLENGFD

-522 SLDNESEKLVQEALF
+522 ALDNESEQLVQSALF

-550 RLSTIKYADRIVVL
+550 RLSTIQRADRIIVL

-570 EQGTHTELMSKSGI
+570 EEGTHEDLLQKEGI
-584 YANLYNMQFHKDDID
+584 YSNLYMMQFREKN
-599 FI
+599 

>member
-1 MKSDAQNTSNS
+1 MID
-12 QNLNVFSSKG
+12 FS
-22 DFMIKR
+22 
-28 LWKYYKPHKKL
+28 
-39 FILDF
+39 
-44 GSAFIMSIMD
+44 SAFIMSIMD
-54 LFFPLVVSYAINT
+54 LFFPMVASYAINT
-67 LLPQTRMHEFFTFL
+67 LLPESRIGEFFRL
-81 LILLFLYIIR
+81 LVILLVLYMIR
-91 FITNYIV
+91 FLTNYLV

-122 TLSFNYFDNTK
+122 TLSFNYFDNVK

-153 HAPEDIFISLTTI
+153 HAPEDIFITFTTI
-166 IGSFIVMFHINPKLA
+166 IGSFILMFIMNAELA
-181 IVTFAPIPV
+181 IVTFAPVPI

-243 ARGNQFFKETKEE
+243 ARGNQYFKETKEE

-277 LVLSYGGFLIYK
+277 LVLAYGGYLITQG
-289 NEAQYGDVIGFLL
+289 NAQYGDVVGFLL

-322 KGMTGFER
+322 KGMSGFER

-335 DIHPDIDDSK
+335 DIHPDIDDEDDAIDIPEVK
-345 NAVELS
+345 GE
-351 KVNGKIVFDKITFS
+351 IVFDHISFS
-365 YDDFKTVINNLSLE
+365 YEDYKTIINDLSLT
-379 VNPGEQIAVVGPSGS
+379 VRPGEQLAVVGPSGS

-401 LVPRFYNLKEG
+401 LIPRFYNLKSG
-412 KILIDGI
+412 SISIDGN
-419 DIKDIKL
+419 DINHIKL

-433 GVVQQDVVMFAGS
+433 GIVQQDVVMFAGS
-446 VKDNITYAK
+446 IRDNIVYAK
-455 LDATDEEIYE
+455 LDASDEEIYE

-470 NALEFIEKLEYGFD
+470 NALEFIEKLENGFD

-522 SLDNESEKLVQEALF
+522 ALDNESEQLVQSALF

-550 RLSTIKYADRIVVL
+550 RLSTIKRADRIIVL

-570 EQGTHTELMSKSGI
+570 EEGTHEQLLQNKGI
-584 YANLYNMQFHKDDID
+584 YNKLYLMQFRNKNI
-599 FI
+599 

>member
-1 MKSDAQNTSNS
+1 MID
-12 QNLNVFSSKG
+12 FS
-22 DFMIKR
+22 
-28 LWKYYKPHKKL
+28 
-39 FILDF
+39 
-44 GSAFIMSIMD
+44 SAFIMSIMD
-54 LFFPLVVSYAINT
+54 LFFPMVASYAINT
-67 LLPQTRMHEFFTFL
+67 LLPESRIGEFFRL
-81 LILLFLYIIR
+81 LVILLVLYMIR
-91 FITNYIV
+91 FLTNYLV

-122 TLSFNYFDNTK
+122 TLSFNYFDNVK

-153 HAPEDIFISLTTI
+153 HAPEDIFITFTTI
-166 IGSFIVMFHINPKLA
+166 IGSFILMFIMNAELA
-181 IVTFAPIPV
+181 IVTFAPVPI

-243 ARGNQFFKETKEE
+243 ARGNQYFKETKEE

-277 LVLSYGGFLIYK
+277 LVLAYGGYLITQG
-289 NEAQYGDVIGFLL
+289 NAQYGDVVGFLL

-322 KGMTGFER
+322 KGMSGFER

-335 DIHPDIDDSK
+335 DIHPDIDDEDDAIDIPEVK
-345 NAVELS
+345 GE
-351 KVNGKIVFDKITFS
+351 IVFDHISFS
-365 YDDFKTVINNLSLE
+365 YEDYKTIINDLSLT
-379 VNPGEQIAVVGPSGS
+379 VRPGEQLAVVGPSGS

-401 LVPRFYNLKEG
+401 LIPRFYNLKSG
-412 KILIDGI
+412 SITIDGN
-419 DIKDIKL
+419 DINHIKL

-433 GVVQQDVVMFAGS
+433 GIVQQDVVMFAGS
-446 VKDNITYAK
+446 IRDNIVYAK
-455 LDATDEEIYE
+455 LDASDEEIYE
-465 AAKKA
+465 AAQKA
-470 NALEFIEKLEYGFD
+470 NALEFIEKLENGFD

-522 SLDNESEKLVQEALF
+522 ALDNESEQLVQSALF

-550 RLSTIKYADRIVVL
+550 RLSTIKRADRIIVL

-570 EQGTHTELMSKSGI
+570 EEGTHEQLLQKKGI
-584 YANLYNMQFHKDDID
+584 YNKLYLMQFRNKNI
-599 FI
+599 

>member
-1 MKSDAQNTSNS
+1 MID
-12 QNLNVFSSKG
+12 FS
-22 DFMIKR
+22 
-28 LWKYYKPHKKL
+28 
-39 FILDF
+39 
-44 GSAFIMSIMD
+44 SAFIMSIMD
-54 LFFPLVVSYAINT
+54 LFFPMVASYAINT
-67 LLPQTRMHEFFTFL
+67 LLPESRIDEFFRL
-81 LILLFLYIIR
+81 LVILLVLYMIR
-91 FITNYIV
+91 FLTNYLV
-98 HYVGHVMGTRIE
+98 HYVGHVMGTRTE

-122 TLSFNYFDNTK
+122 TLSFNYFDNVK

-153 HAPEDIFISLTTI
+153 HAPEDIFITFTTI
-166 IGSFIVMFHINPKLA
+166 IGSFILMFIMNAELA
-181 IVTFAPIPV
+181 IVTFAPVPI

-243 ARGNQFFKETKEE
+243 ARGNQYFKETKEE

-277 LVLSYGGFLIYK
+277 LVLAYGGYLITK
-289 NEAQYGDVIGFLL
+289 GNAQYGDVVGFLL

-322 KGMTGFER
+322 KGMSGFER

-335 DIHPDIDDSK
+335 DIHPDIDDEDDAIDIPEVK
-345 NAVELS
+345 GE
-351 KVNGKIVFDKITFS
+351 IVFDHISFS
-365 YDDFKTVINNLSLE
+365 YEDYKTIINDLSLT
-379 VNPGEQIAVVGPSGS
+379 VRPGEQLAVVGPSGS

-401 LVPRFYNLKEG
+401 LIPRFYNLKSG
-412 KILIDGI
+412 SISIDGN
-419 DIKDIKL
+419 DINHIKL

-433 GVVQQDVVMFAGS
+433 GIVQQDVVMFAGS
-446 VKDNITYAK
+446 IRDNIVYAK
-455 LDATDEEIYE
+455 LDASDEEIYE

-470 NALEFIEKLEYGFD
+470 NALEFIEKLENGFD

-522 SLDNESEKLVQEALF
+522 ALDNESEQLVQSALF

-550 RLSTIKYADRIVVL
+550 RLSTIKRADRIIVL

-570 EQGTHTELMSKSGI
+570 EEGTHEDLLEKEGI
-584 YANLYNMQFHKDDID
+584 YSNLYMMQFREKN
-599 FI
+599 

>member
-1 MKSDAQNTSNS
+1 
-12 QNLNVFSSKG
+12 
-22 DFMIKR
+22 
-28 LWKYYKPHKKL
+28 
-39 FILDF
+39 
-44 GSAFIMSIMD
+44 
-54 LFFPLVVSYAINT
+54 
-67 LLPQTRMHEFFTFL
+67 
-81 LILLFLYIIR
+81 
-91 FITNYIV
+91 
-98 HYVGHVMGTRIE
+98 
-110 HDMRRDLFNHIQ
+110 MRRDLFNHIQ

-153 HAPEDIFISLTTI
+153 HTPEDIFITFTTI
-166 IGSFIVMFHINPKLA
+166 LGSFIVMFNINPKLA
-181 IVTFAPIPV
+181 IVTFIPIPI
-190 LIWFTV
+190 LIWFTI

-269 FISNIISL
+269 FLSNIISL
-277 LVLSYGGFLIYK
+277 LVLSYGGFLIYHGQAK
-289 NEAQYGDVIGFLL
+289 YGDVIGFLL
-302 YVNILLTPIK
+302 YVNILLAPIK

-335 DIHPDIDDSK
+335 DIKPDIDDS
-345 NAVELS
+345 EDSIEIEDL
-351 KVNGKIVFDKITFS
+351 NGEIVFDKISFS
-365 YDDFKTVINNLSLE
+365 YDDFKTIIKDLSLK
-379 VNPGEQIAVVGPSGS
+379 VCPGEQVAVVGPSGS

-401 LVPRFYNLKEG
+401 LIPRFYNLKDG
-412 KILIDGI
+412 NIFIDGI
-419 DIKDIKL
+419 NIKDIKL
-426 ASLRGSI
+426 SSLRGSI
-433 GVVQQDVVMFAGS
+433 GIVQQDVVMFAGS
-446 VKDNITYAK
+446 VKDNISYAK
-455 LDATDEEIYE
+455 LDASEDEIYN

-470 NALEFIEKLEYGFD
+470 NALEFIEKLEYGMD

-522 SLDNESEKLVQEALF
+522 ALDNESEKLVQDALF

-550 RLSTIKYADRIVVL
+550 RLSTIKYADRIAVL
-564 TENGIE
+564 TEKGIE
-570 EQGTHTELMSKSGI
+570 ELGSHKELLAQNGI
-584 YANLYNMQFHKDDID
+584 YSNLYNMQFHDDD
-599 FI
+599 EKFV

>member
-1 MKSDAQNTSNS
+1 MID
-12 QNLNVFSSKG
+12 FS
-22 DFMIKR
+22 
-28 LWKYYKPHKKL
+28 
-39 FILDF
+39 
-44 GSAFIMSIMD
+44 SAFIMSIMD
-54 LFFPLVVSYAINT
+54 LFFPMVASYAINT
-67 LLPQTRMHEFFTFL
+67 LLPESRIDEFFRL
-81 LILLFLYIIR
+81 LVILLVLYMIR
-91 FITNYIV
+91 FLTNYLV

-122 TLSFNYFDNTK
+122 TLSFNYFDNVK

-153 HAPEDIFISLTTI
+153 HAPEDIFITFTTI
-166 IGSFIVMFHINPKLA
+166 IGSFILMFIMNAELA
-181 IVTFAPIPV
+181 IVTFAPVPI

-243 ARGNQFFKETKEE
+243 ARGNQYFKETKEE

-277 LVLSYGGFLIYK
+277 LVLAYGGYLITQG
-289 NEAQYGDVIGFLL
+289 NAQYGDVVGFLL

-322 KGMTGFER
+322 KGMSGFER

-335 DIHPDIDDSK
+335 DIYPDIDDEDDAIDIPEVK
-345 NAVELS
+345 GE
-351 KVNGKIVFDKITFS
+351 IVFDHISFS
-365 YDDFKTVINNLSLE
+365 YEDYKTIINDLSLT
-379 VNPGEQIAVVGPSGS
+379 VRPGEQLAVVGPSGS

-401 LVPRFYNLKEG
+401 LIPRFYNLKSG
-412 KILIDGI
+412 SITIDGN
-419 DIKDIKL
+419 DINHIKL

-433 GVVQQDVVMFAGS
+433 GIVQQDVVMFAGS
-446 VKDNITYAK
+446 IRDNIVYAK
-455 LDATDEEIYE
+455 LDASDEEIYE
-465 AAKKA
+465 AAQKA
-470 NALEFIEKLEYGFD
+470 NALEFIEKLENGFD

-522 SLDNESEKLVQEALF
+522 ALDNESEQLVQSALF

-550 RLSTIKYADRIVVL
+550 RLSTIKRADRIIVL

-570 EQGTHTELMSKSGI
+570 EEGTHEDLLEKEGI
-584 YANLYNMQFHKDDID
+584 YRNLYMMQFREKN
-599 FI
+599 

>member
-1 MKSDAQNTSNS
+1 
-12 QNLNVFSSKG
+12 
-22 DFMIKR
+22 
-28 LWKYYKPHKKL
+28 
-39 FILDF
+39 
-44 GSAFIMSIMD
+44 
-54 LFFPLVVSYAINT
+54 
-67 LLPQTRMHEFFTFL
+67 
-81 LILLFLYIIR
+81 
-91 FITNYIV
+91 
-98 HYVGHVMGTRIE
+98 
-110 HDMRRDLFNHIQ
+110 MRRDLFNHIQ

-153 HAPEDIFISLTTI
+153 HTPEDIFITFTTI
-166 IGSFIVMFHINPKLA
+166 LGSFIVMFNINPKLA
-181 IVTFAPIPV
+181 IVTFIPIPI
-190 LIWFTV
+190 LIWFTI

-269 FISNIISL
+269 FLSNIISL
-277 LVLSYGGFLIYK
+277 LVLSYGGLLIYQGQAK
-289 NEAQYGDVIGFLL
+289 YGDVIGFLL
-302 YVNILLTPIK
+302 YVNILLAPIK

-335 DIHPDIDDSK
+335 DIKPDIDDNEDSI
-345 NAVELS
+345 ELED
-351 KVNGKIVFDKITFS
+351 VNGEIVFDKISFS
-365 YDDFKTVINNLSLE
+365 YDDFKTIINDLSLK
-379 VNPGEQIAVVGPSGS
+379 VCPGEQVAVVGPSGS

-401 LVPRFYNLKEG
+401 LIPRFYNLKDG
-412 KILIDGI
+412 NIFIDGI
-419 DIKDIKL
+419 NIKDIKL
-426 ASLRGSI
+426 SSLRGSI
-433 GVVQQDVVMFAGS
+433 GIVQQDVVMFAGS
-446 VKDNITYAK
+446 VRDNIAYAK
-455 LDATDEEIYE
+455 LDASEDEIYS

-470 NALEFIEKLEYGFD
+470 NALEFIEKLEYGMD

-522 SLDNESEKLVQEALF
+522 ALDNESEKLVQDALF

-550 RLSTIKYADRIVVL
+550 RLSTIKYADRIAVL
-564 TENGIE
+564 TEKGIE
-570 EQGTHTELMSKSGI
+570 ELGSHKELLAQNGI
-584 YANLYNMQFHKDDID
+584 YSNLYNMQFHDDEER
-599 FI
+599 FV

>member
-1 MKSDAQNTSNS
+1 MID
-12 QNLNVFSSKG
+12 FS
-22 DFMIKR
+22 
-28 LWKYYKPHKKL
+28 
-39 FILDF
+39 
-44 GSAFIMSIMD
+44 SAFIMSIMD
-54 LFFPLVVSYAINT
+54 LFFPMVASYAINT
-67 LLPQTRMHEFFTFL
+67 LLPESRIGEFFRL
-81 LILLFLYIIR
+81 LVILLVLYMIR
-91 FITNYIV
+91 FLTNYLV

-122 TLSFNYFDNTK
+122 TLSFNYFDNVK

-153 HAPEDIFISLTTI
+153 HAPEDIFITFTTI
-166 IGSFIVMFHINPKLA
+166 IGSFILMFIMNAELA
-181 IVTFAPIPV
+181 IVTFAPVPI

-243 ARGNQFFKETKEE
+243 ARGNQYFKETKEE

-277 LVLSYGGFLIYK
+277 LVLAYGGYLITK
-289 NEAQYGDVIGFLL
+289 GNAQYGDVVGFLL

-322 KGMTGFER
+322 KGMSGFER

-335 DIHPDIDDSK
+335 DIHPDIDDEDDAIDIPEVK
-345 NAVELS
+345 GE
-351 KVNGKIVFDKITFS
+351 IVFDHISFS
-365 YDDFKTVINNLSLE
+365 YEDYKTIINDLSLT
-379 VNPGEQIAVVGPSGS
+379 VRPGEQLAVVGPSGS

-401 LVPRFYNLKEG
+401 LIPRFYNLKSG
-412 KILIDGI
+412 SISIDGN
-419 DIKDIKL
+419 DINHIKL

-433 GVVQQDVVMFAGS
+433 GIVQQDVVMFAGS
-446 VKDNITYAK
+446 IRDNIVYAK
-455 LDATDEEIYE
+455 LDASDEEIYE

-470 NALEFIEKLEYGFD
+470 NALEFIEKLENGFD

-522 SLDNESEKLVQEALF
+522 ALDNESEQLVQSALF

-550 RLSTIKYADRIVVL
+550 RLSTIKRADRIIVL

-570 EQGTHTELMSKSGI
+570 EEGTHEQLLQKKGI
-584 YANLYNMQFHKDDID
+584 YNKLYLMQFRNKNI
-599 FI
+599 

>member
-1 MKSDAQNTSNS
+1 M
-12 QNLNVFSSKG
+12 L
-22 DFMIKR
+22 KR
-28 LWKYYKPHKKL
+28 LWQYYLPHKKL

-44 GSAFIMSIMD
+44 GSAFIMSLMD

-67 LLPQTRMHEFFTFL
+67 LLPQGRIDEFFRFL
-81 LILLFLYIIR
+81 LILLSLYIIR

-153 HAPEDIFISLTTI
+153 HAPEDIFISMTTI
-166 IGSFIVMFHINPKLA
+166 LGSFFVMFYINPKLA
-181 IVTFAPIPV
+181 IVTFLPIPI

-196 SKNIK
+196 AKNIK

-243 ARGNQFFKETKEE
+243 ARGNQYFKETKEE

-277 LVLSYGGFLIYK
+277 LVLAYGGFLIYK
-289 NEAQYGDVIGFLL
+289 GQAQYGDVIGFLL
-302 YVNILLTPIK
+302 YVNILLAPIK

-335 DIHPDIDDSK
+335 DIKPDIDDTE
-345 NAVELS
+345 NAITLDTVKGEIL
-351 KVNGKIVFDKITFS
+351 FDDITFA
-365 YDDFKTVINNLSLE
+365 YDDFKTVINNLSLKI
-379 VNPGEQIAVVGPSGS
+379 NSGEQLAIVGPSGS

-401 LVPRFYNLKEG
+401 LVPRFYDIKKGN
-412 KILIDGI
+412 IYIDSV

-446 VKDNITYAK
+446 VKDNISYAK
-455 LDATDEEIYE
+455 LDATDDEIYE

-522 SLDNESEKLVQEALF
+522 ALDNESEKLVQDALF

-570 EQGTHTELMSKSGI
+570 EEGSHYELLEKNGI
-584 YANLYNMQFHKDDID
+584 YSTLYNMQFHDEEQK
-599 FI
+599 FM

>member
-1 MKSDAQNTSNS
+1 MID
-12 QNLNVFSSKG
+12 FS
-22 DFMIKR
+22 
-28 LWKYYKPHKKL
+28 
-39 FILDF
+39 
-44 GSAFIMSIMD
+44 SAFIMSIMD
-54 LFFPLVVSYAINT
+54 LFFPMVASYAINT
-67 LLPQTRMHEFFTFL
+67 LLPESRIDEFFRL
-81 LILLFLYIIR
+81 LVILLVLYMIR
-91 FITNYIV
+91 FLTNYLV

-122 TLSFNYFDNTK
+122 TLSFNYFDNVK

-153 HAPEDIFISLTTI
+153 HAPEDIFITFTTI
-166 IGSFIVMFHINPKLA
+166 IGSFILMFIMNAELA
-181 IVTFAPIPV
+181 IVTFAPVPI

-243 ARGNQFFKETKEE
+243 ARGNQYFKETKEE

-277 LVLSYGGFLIYK
+277 LVLAYGGYLITQG
-289 NEAQYGDVIGFLL
+289 NAQYGDVVGFLL

-322 KGMTGFER
+322 KGMSGFER

-335 DIHPDIDDSK
+335 DIHPDIDDEDDAIDIPEVK
-345 NAVELS
+345 GE
-351 KVNGKIVFDKITFS
+351 IVFDHISFS
-365 YDDFKTVINNLSLE
+365 YEDYKTIINDLSLT
-379 VNPGEQIAVVGPSGS
+379 VRPGEQLAVVGPSGS

-401 LVPRFYNLKEG
+401 LIPRFYNLKSG
-412 KILIDGI
+412 SITIDGN
-419 DIKDIKL
+419 DINHIKL

-433 GVVQQDVVMFAGS
+433 GIVQQDVVMFAGS
-446 VKDNITYAK
+446 IRDNIVYAK
-455 LDATDEEIYE
+455 LDASDEEIYE
-465 AAKKA
+465 AAQKA
-470 NALEFIEKLEYGFD
+470 NALEFIEKLENGFD

-522 SLDNESEKLVQEALF
+522 ALDNESEQLVQSALF

-550 RLSTIKYADRIVVL
+550 RLSTIKRADRIIVL

-570 EQGTHTELMSKSGI
+570 EEGTHEDLLEKEGI
-584 YANLYNMQFHKDDID
+584 YRNLYMMQFREKN
-599 FI
+599 

>member
-1 MKSDAQNTSNS
+1 M
-12 QNLNVFSSKG
+12 L
-22 DFMIKR
+22 KR
-28 LWKYYKPHKKL
+28 LAKYYKPHKKL
-39 FILDF
+39 FIIDF
-44 GSAFIMSIMD
+44 SSAFIMSIMD
-54 LFFPLVVSYAINT
+54 LFFPMVAGYAINT
-67 LLPQTRMHEFFTFL
+67 LLPESRIDEFFRL
-81 LILLFLYIIR
+81 LVILLVLYMIR
-91 FITNYIV
+91 FLTNYLV

-122 TLSFNYFDNTK
+122 TLSFNYFDNVK

-153 HAPEDIFISLTTI
+153 HAPEDIFITFTTI
-166 IGSFIVMFHINPKLA
+166 IGSFILMFIMNAELA
-181 IVTFAPIPV
+181 IVTFAPVPI

-243 ARGNQFFKETKEE
+243 ARGNQYFKETKEE

-277 LVLSYGGFLIYK
+277 LVLAYGGYLITQG
-289 NEAQYGDVIGFLL
+289 NAQYGDVVGFLL

-322 KGMTGFER
+322 KGMSGFER

-335 DIHPDIDDSK
+335 DIHPDIDDEDDAIDIPEVK
-345 NAVELS
+345 GE
-351 KVNGKIVFDKITFS
+351 IVFDHISFS
-365 YDDFKTVINNLSLE
+365 YDDYKTIINDLSLT
-379 VNPGEQIAVVGPSGS
+379 VRPGEQLAVVGPSGS

-401 LVPRFYNLKEG
+401 LIPRFYNLKSG
-412 KILIDGI
+412 SISIDGN
-419 DIKDIKL
+419 DINHIKL

-433 GVVQQDVVMFAGS
+433 GIVQQDVVMFAGS
-446 VKDNITYAK
+446 IRDNIVYAK
-455 LDATDEEIYE
+455 LDASDEEIYE

-470 NALEFIEKLEYGFD
+470 NALEFIEKLENGFD

-522 SLDNESEKLVQEALF
+522 ALDNESEQLVQSALF

-550 RLSTIKYADRIVVL
+550 RLSTIKRADRIIVL

-570 EQGTHTELMSKSGI
+570 EEGTHEQLLQNKGI
-584 YANLYNMQFHKDDID
+584 YNKLYLMQFRNKNI
-599 FI
+599 

>member
-1 MKSDAQNTSNS
+1 M
-12 QNLNVFSSKG
+12 L
-22 DFMIKR
+22 KR
-28 LWKYYKPHKKL
+28 LSLYYRPHKKL
-39 FILDF
+39 FVLDF
-44 GSAFIMSIMD
+44 GSAFIMSLMD

-67 LLPQTRMHEFFTFL
+67 LLPENRINEFFQFLAIL
-81 LILLFLYIIR
+81 LILYCIR
-91 FITNYIV
+91 FATNYIV
-98 HYVGHVMGTRIE
+98 HFVGHVMGTRIE

-153 HAPEDIFISLTTI
+153 HAPEDIFISITTI
-166 IGSFIVMFHINPKLA
+166 IGSFIVMFYINPKLA
-181 IVTFAPIPV
+181 VVTFAPIPV
-190 LIWFTV
+190 LVWFTV

-201 MKRTFRKMREKIADV
+201 MKRTFRQMREKIADV

-243 ARGNQFFKETKEE
+243 ARGNQYFKETKEE

-277 LVLSYGGFLIYK
+277 LVLAYGGFLII
-289 NEAQYGDVIGFLL
+289 NHEAQYGDVVGFLL
-302 YVNILLTPIK
+302 YVNILLAPIK

-322 KGMTGFER
+322 KGMSGFER

-335 DIHPDIDDSK
+335 DIHPDIDDAPDAIDIQEVK
-345 NAVELS
+345 GAIKFEN
-351 KVNGKIVFDKITFS
+351 ITFA
-365 YDDFKTVINNLSLE
+365 YDDFKNVINNLSLN
-379 VNPGEQIAVVGPSGS
+379 VRPGEQLAVVGPSGS

-401 LVPRFYNLKEG
+401 LIPRFYNLKSG
-412 KILIDGI
+412 KISIDGHNI
-419 DIKDIKL
+419 NDIKL
-426 ASLRGSI
+426 ESLRGSI
-433 GVVQQDVVMFAGS
+433 GIVQQDVVMFAGS
-446 VKDNITYAK
+446 IKDNIIYAK
-455 LDATDEEIYE
+455 LDSTNEEIYE

-470 NALEFIEKLEYGFD
+470 NALEFIEKLEHGFD

-522 SLDNESEKLVQEALF
+522 ALDNESEKLVQDALF

-550 RLSTIKYADRIVVL
+550 RLSTIKRADRIVVL
-564 TENGIE
+564 TESGIE
-570 EQGTHTELMSKSGI
+570 EEGTHAELLEKEGI
-584 YANLYNMQFHKDDID
+584 YSHLYKMQFHTEDS
-599 FI
+599 FE

>member
-1 MKSDAQNTSNS
+1 MID
-12 QNLNVFSSKG
+12 FS
-22 DFMIKR
+22 
-28 LWKYYKPHKKL
+28 
-39 FILDF
+39 
-44 GSAFIMSIMD
+44 SAFIMSIMD
-54 LFFPLVVSYAINT
+54 LFFPMVASYAINT
-67 LLPQTRMHEFFTFL
+67 LLPESRIGEFFRL
-81 LILLFLYIIR
+81 LVILLVLYMIR
-91 FITNYIV
+91 FLTNYLV

-122 TLSFNYFDNTK
+122 TLSFNYFDNVK

-153 HAPEDIFISLTTI
+153 HAPEDIFITFTTI
-166 IGSFIVMFHINPKLA
+166 IGSFILMFIMNAELA
-181 IVTFAPIPV
+181 IVTFAPVPI

-216 NAQIDDSISGIRVVK
+216 NGQIDDSISGIRVVK

-243 ARGNQFFKETKEE
+243 ARGNQYFKETKEE

-277 LVLSYGGFLIYK
+277 LVLAYGGYLITQG
-289 NEAQYGDVIGFLL
+289 NAQYGDVVGFLL

-322 KGMTGFER
+322 KGMSGFER

-335 DIHPDIDDSK
+335 DIHPDIDDEDDAIDIPEVK
-345 NAVELS
+345 GE
-351 KVNGKIVFDKITFS
+351 IVFDHISFS
-365 YDDFKTVINNLSLE
+365 YEDYKTIINDLSLT
-379 VNPGEQIAVVGPSGS
+379 VRPGEQLAVVGPSGS

-401 LVPRFYNLKEG
+401 LIPRFYNLKSG
-412 KILIDGI
+412 SITIDGN
-419 DIKDIKL
+419 DINHIKL

-433 GVVQQDVVMFAGS
+433 GIVQQDVVMFAGS
-446 VKDNITYAK
+446 IRDNIVYAK
-455 LDATDEEIYE
+455 LDASDEEIYE
-465 AAKKA
+465 AAQKA
-470 NALEFIEKLEYGFD
+470 NALEFIEKLENGFD

-522 SLDNESEKLVQEALF
+522 ALDNESEQLVQSALF

-550 RLSTIKYADRIVVL
+550 RLSTIKRADRIIVL

-570 EQGTHTELMSKSGI
+570 EEGTHEDLLQKEGI
-584 YANLYNMQFHKDDID
+584 YSNLYMMQFREKN
-599 FI
+599 

>member
-1 MKSDAQNTSNS
+1 M
-12 QNLNVFSSKG
+12 L
-22 DFMIKR
+22 KR

-39 FILDF
+39 FVLDF
-44 GSAFIMSIMD
+44 GSAFIMSLMD

-67 LLPQTRMHEFFTFL
+67 LLPQGRMSEFFRFL
-81 LILLFLYIIR
+81 IILLVLYIIR
-91 FITNYIV
+91 FATNYIV

-153 HAPEDIFISLTTI
+153 HAPEDIFISITTI
-166 IGSFIVMFHINPKLA
+166 LGSFIVMFAINPKLA
-181 IVTFAPIPV
+181 IVTFLPIPI

-243 ARGNQFFKETKEE
+243 ARGNQNFKETKEE

-269 FISNIISL
+269 FLSNIISL
-277 LVLSYGGFLIYK
+277 LVLSYGGFLIYEGQAK
-289 NEAQYGDVIGFLL
+289 YGDVIGFLL

-322 KGMTGFER
+322 KGMSGFER

-335 DIHPDIDDSK
+335 DIMPDIDDTK
-345 NAVELS
+345 NAVILDNIKGE
-351 KVNGKIVFDKITFS
+351 IIFDNITFS
-365 YDDFKTVINNLSLE
+365 YDNFKTVINNLSLK
-379 VNPGEQIAVVGPSGS
+379 VNPGEQIAIVGPSGS

-401 LVPRFYNLKEG
+401 LVPRFYDIKNG
-412 KILIDGI
+412 NIYIDDI
-419 DIKDIKL
+419 DIKNIKL
-426 ASLRGSI
+426 ASLRNSI

-446 VKDNITYAK
+446 VKDNIAYAK
-455 LDATDEEIYE
+455 LDASDDEIYE

-470 NALEFIEKLEYGFD
+470 NALEFIKKLEYGLD

-503 IARIFLKNPKIL
+503 IARMFLKNPKIL

-522 SLDNESEKLVQEALF
+522 SLDNESEKLVQDALF

-550 RLSTIKYADRIVVL
+550 RLSTIKYADKIVVL

-570 EQGTHTELMSKSGI
+570 EEGSHYELLEKNGI
-584 YANLYNMQFHKDDID
+584 YSNLYNMQFHDEDEK
-599 FI
+599 FM